1 MVSTT
6 TLSYDHQ
13 KKEERQNTST
23 NHKKI
28 VSYPDNDE
36 LVTSTVPPLQGV
48 AALNYKS
55 TLDSLMSYCAE
66 VGRFLGEDSSGKI
79 QNEESLVDLRHGVE
93 KSILHVDPF
102 RIWMVCTS
110 TWYVPGTI
118 CTVCTFRSPDANEHK
133 NTRCHEASS
142 TVPDNDELVSSASP
156 PLQNF

>member
-48 AALNYKS
+48 ALNYKS
-55 TLDSLMSYCAE
+55 TLDSLMSYRAV

-79 QNEESLVDLRHGVE
+79 QNEERPVL
-93 KSILHVDPF
+93 
-102 RIWMVCTS
+102 S
-110 TWYVPGTI
+110 T
-118 CTVCTFRSPDANEHK
+118 FDME
-133 NTRCHEASS
+133 
-142 TVPDNDELVSSASP
+142 
-156 PLQNF
+156 